1 MQDEKALTPNELA
14 RRYGVSI
21 HKVLGWIKTG
31 VLGAVNVAQD
41 ERKRPQWVMLP
52 KHLEAFEAARAP
64 KPARKRA
71 GRRRQAVEQ
80 SHFDADNNF
89 IG

>member
-14 RRYGVSI
+14 SRYGISI

-31 VLGAVNVAQD
+31 ELGAVNVAQD

-52 KHLEAFEAARAP
+52 KHLEAFEAARGRSLHGSGP
-64 KPARKRA
+64 GPAASGRA
-71 GRRRQAVEQ
+71 IALRRGQ
-80 SHFDADNNF
+80 
-89 IG
+89 